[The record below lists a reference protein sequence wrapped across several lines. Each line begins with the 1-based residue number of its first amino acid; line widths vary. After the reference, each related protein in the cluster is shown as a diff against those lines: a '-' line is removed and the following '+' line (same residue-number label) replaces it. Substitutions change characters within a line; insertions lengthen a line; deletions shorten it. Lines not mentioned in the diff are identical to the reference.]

1 MTYLLDT
8 DWVISFLNGRP
19 EAVELV
25 RRLADAGIA
34 ISVIAYGEVYEGLLG
49 SSSPAER
56 RAQLDEFMVRVDSIA
71 PNLDVA
77 RHYADIRLQL
87 RQQGLLIPD
96 NDMWIAATARGY
108 DLTLVS
114 RDDHFRRVPD
124 LQLYSP
130 A

>member
-25 RRLADAGIA
+25 RHLADDGIA
-34 ISVIAYGEVYEGLLG
+34 ISIITYGEVYEGLLG
-49 SSSPAER
+49 GPSTAER
-56 RAQLDEFMVRVDSIA
+56 RAQFDEFVARVDVIA
-71 PNLDVA
+71 PDLDIA
-77 RHYADIRLQL
+77 SRYADVRLQL

-96 NDMWIAATARGY
+96 NDMWIAATARAY

-114 RDDHFRRVPD
+114 RDDHFRRIPD
-124 LQLYSP
+124 LRLYSP
-130 A
+130 T